1 MCPDFGLFHDPIV
14 QILDFFIF
22 SSPNFGLFK
31 NSPINGLFLLTNE
44 SFCVI
49 ITIQNYFKERL
60 YG

>member
-31 NSPINGLFLLTNE
+31 NSPINGLFPLD
-44 SFCVI
+44 
-49 ITIQNYFKERL
+49 K
-60 YG
+60 